1 MSPEQL
7 RGDAVDTRS
16 DLFAFGAMLYEMLSG
31 KRAFS
36 GESPDTIAAAVMETE
51 PPPLTMHGKHVPVA
65 LERLVSTCLAKDP
78 DERWQT
84 ARDLLRE
91 LRWIQDD
98 RTSREAPP
106 EKSISPGSELIG
118 VAVSAALLVAGVAG
132 FPSRPAVDA
141 DRVSFSVYPAAGT
154 SLPRGTADMAL
165 SPDGSRLVFVAIS
178 SNGVAQL
185 WVRSFAT
192 VEPRLI
198 EGTEGASGPFWSPD
212 RRSIAFFAKEKLK
225 RIAEA
230 GGLPQDICE
239 ARGGVKGGSWSR
251 EGTILFGAIRQGV
264 MRVPA
269 AGGVPVPATVL
280 ASAHLRHTWPM
291 FLPDGRSFVYL
302 AVSTEPGQSAIYQAR
317 LDTTEVRRV
326 QPAESRIGVTANHLV
341 SLTKGQ
347 LQARPYDSQRA
358 SDQRRVDH
366 DCSRDPAGHPA
377 SLGRRLRDHCRRRR
391 RVSETRART
400 AG

>member
-1 MSPEQL
+1 M
-7 RGDAVDTRS
+7 
-16 DLFAFGAMLYEMLSG
+16 
-31 KRAFS
+31 
-36 GESPDTIAAAVMETE
+36 
-51 PPPLTMHGKHVPVA
+51 PVA

-98 RTSREAPP
+98 RASREAPP
-106 EKSISPGSELIG
+106 EKSISPGIGLIG

-132 FPSRPAVDA
+132 FPSRPAADA

-198 EGTEGASGPFWSPD
+198 EGTDGASGPFWSPD
-212 RRSIAFFAKEKLK
+212 GRSIAFFAKEKLK

-280 ASAHLRHTWPM
+280 ASAHLRHT
-291 FLPDGRSFVYL
+291 L
-302 AVSTEPGQSAIYQAR
+302 ADVP
-317 LDTTEVRRV
+317 
-326 QPAESRIGVTANHLV
+326 P
-341 SLTKGQ
+341 
-347 LQARPYDSQRA
+347 
-358 SDQRRVDH
+358 
-366 DCSRDPAGHPA
+366 
-377 SLGRRLRDHCRRRR
+377 
-391 RVSETRART
+391 
-400 AG
+400 